1 MFDLKTKLSGVKTRA
16 KDFLVTTA
24 LDQRGV
30 AAVEFAFIAP
40 LMLIFYFGMVEISLA
55 VEADRNLSHAASL
68 VGDLTAQ
75 DAVVTIDMIEN
86 YIYGAMAVLDIPAD
100 EADDIGLELYAFE
113 VTTPDDPNTAV
124 DERVIEE
131 TGYATYGNVIA
142 GGVKFDPKTIKEE
155 ILTDTSGVVVA
166 RMTYDYTAKITSSF
180 VKVGNKTFEETFMLK
195 PRRSAVVRF
204 DNENGNAD
212 PAQRYNIT
220 CTFDTVDDANTAN
233 CSPA

>member
-1 MFDLKTKLSGVKTRA
+1 MFDIKSKLSGVKTRA

-40 LMLIFYFGMVEISLA
+40 IMLIFYFGMVEISLA

-75 DAVVTIDMIEN
+75 DEVVTIGMIEN
-86 YIYGAMAVLDIPAD
+86 YIYGAMAVLDIDAD
-100 EADDIGLELYAFE
+100 EADNIGLELYAFE
-113 VTTPDDPNTAV
+113 VTTPDDPNTAT
-124 DERVIEE
+124 DERVIAE
-131 TGYATYGNVIA
+131 TGYAKYGKAID
-142 GGVKFDPKTIKEE
+142 GGTKFDPSTIKDE

-212 PAQRYNIT
+212 ETQRYNIN
-220 CTFDTVDDANTAN
+220 CTFETKDDANTAN